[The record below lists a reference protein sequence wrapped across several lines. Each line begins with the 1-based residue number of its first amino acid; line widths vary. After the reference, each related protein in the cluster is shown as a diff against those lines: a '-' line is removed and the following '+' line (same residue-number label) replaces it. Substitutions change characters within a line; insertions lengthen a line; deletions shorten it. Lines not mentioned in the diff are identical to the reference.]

1 VLINLEIQ
9 PLHVQNIRKNIVDFE
24 LQAHFSVEVGQRV
37 VLLGKSGSGKTTLLR
52 IIAGLDSITP
62 PDGSGKV
69 LMGGRDITSLTP
81 QERDIGYIFQDQAL
95 FTGMSVMDN
104 VTFGLR
110 IRKVSRIERE
120 KEAMLWLE
128 RVGLSARAQS
138 PVTHLSGG
146 ERQRVAFI
154 RALIWKPRLL
164 LLDEPFSALDPE
176 LRTVLRNELVDLHR
190 LWPAPM
196 LLVTHDELDIQS
208 VATSTLKL
216 DWDPRNNVRKVS
228 GPDKYA
234 R

>member
-1 VLINLEIQ
+1 MLINLEIQ